1 MATTG
6 RAEEFRS
13 PRQVEKTRPQLDRT
27 CSITREQFAGL
38 VGKYVFRFSEWQL
51 CQVHEHGSECRRL
64 HGSGWV
70 VKRKDG
76 KEGYMARGCAHFA
89 DEANFLV
96 EVNRIDRELR
106 IDALVARLSGIL
118 SDPSLGTRLRRA
130 LRRQD
135 DLLMSILES
144 RQRWPNRLM
153 SQLETMSKT
162 GKRHVV
168 IDVRSL
174 EYDEYQG
181 RSAFHWR
188 PMTVGILTGL
198 ESFDCLRVRQIGCR
212 LNEALNALGA
222 ATASAEQPEITMQV
236 WVEALEDLPRC
247 EAELNAIAT
256 ASKAFVRSENLK
268 LLWLLVRRY
277 ADQMEVIRTALEAAS
292 GHVVSDLLVE
302 QTRVAW
308 DQEIRNAHGGGDF
321 KRLDPASSDLRSSV
335 NDESRGRIFE
345 RQNDRSSR
353 HWLSAS
359 TRNGQH

>member
-13 PRQVEKTRPQLDRT
+13 PRQVEKTRPQLDT
-27 CSITREQFAGL
+27 ACSITREQFAGL
-38 VGKYVFRFSEWQL
+38 VGKYVFRFNEWQF
-51 CQVHEHGSECRRL
+51 CQMHEHGSECRRL

-70 VKRKDG
+70 VKCKDG
-76 KEGYMARGCAHFA
+76 KEGYIARGCAHFA
-89 DEANFLV
+89 DERNFLA

-106 IDALVARLSGIL
+106 IDALVARLSCIL
-118 SDPSLGTRLRRA
+118 SDPSWGSRLRRA

-174 EYDEYQG
+174 EYDEYQ
-181 RSAFHWR
+181 RHSVFHWQ
-188 PMTVGILTGL
+188 PVTVGILTGL
-198 ESFDCLRVRQIGCR
+198 ESFDCLRVRQIGRR
-212 LNEALNALGA
+212 LNEALAALGA
-222 ATASAEQPEITMQV
+222 ATASPEQPEVTMQA
-236 WVEALEDLPRC
+236 WAEALEDLPRC

-277 ADQMEVIRTALEAAS
+277 ADQMEVIRTALEAAT

-308 DQEIRNAHGGGDF
+308 DQEIRNAHGGRDF
-321 KRLDPASSDLRSSV
+321 KRLGSACSESRHSA
-335 NDESRGRIFE
+335 NDESRQRIFE
-345 RQNDRSSR
+345 RKNDRSSR
-353 HWLSAS
+353 RWLSAS
-359 TRNGQH
+359 TRSDHH